1 MRILLAAGGTGG
13 HVFPAE
19 ALAEVI
25 LREGH
30 EAVFMT
36 DKRSAK
42 YGGKLASLETYV
54 IPSATLS
61 GSYFN
66 KLRGA
71 VTLLK
76 GFISA
81 WYTLLMIKPD
91 AVVGF
96 GGYPSLLPLF
106 SATNLRIPTVI
117 HEQNSLLG
125 RVNAFLA
132 RKATI
137 IATSFEHTERIPA
150 ALTSK
155 VYYSG
160 NPVREA
166 IGALRDLPYPS
177 TAGQIHLLVTGGSQ
191 GASVFSTV
199 VPHAIALLPEPL
211 RARLRISQQCRA
223 EDIEQAK
230 ALYTSTGVQPELATF
245 FSDMPE
251 RLAST
256 HLLIGRAGAST
267 LAELTLA
274 GRPAILV
281 PYPAAKDDHQTTN
294 AKQLAEKGGAWVMP
308 QPEFTAEAL
317 AKKLEALLAD
327 TTQLDTAARIAKDT
341 GKPQAAYALFEA
353 VLSLR

>member
-25 LREGH
+25 LHEGH
-30 EAVFMT
+30 EAIFIT

-42 YGGKLASLETYV
+42 YGGKLATLETYV

-61 GSYFN
+61 GSPIN
-66 KLRGA
+66 KLLG
-71 VTLLK
+71 VYTLLK

-81 WYTLLMIKPD
+81 WYRLLIVKPD
-91 AVVGF
+91 VVVGF

-106 SATNLRIPTVI
+106 AASHLGIPTII

-132 RKATI
+132 QKATI
-137 IATSFEHTERIPA
+137 IATSFEQTERIPA
-150 ALTSK
+150 SLADKIHFT
-155 VYYSG
+155 G

-166 IGALRDLPYPS
+166 IGALRERPYPS
-177 TAGQIHLLVTGGSQ
+177 TEGKIHLLITGGSQ
-191 GASVFSTV
+191 GATVFSTV
-199 VPHAIALLPEPL
+199 VPEAIARLPEHL
-211 RARLRISQQCRA
+211 RTRLRISQQCRA

-230 ALYTSTGVQPELATF
+230 ELYRSTGIEPELATF

-256 HLLIGRAGAST
+256 HLLIGRSGAST

-294 AKQLAEKGGAWVMP
+294 AKQLADKGGAWVMP
-308 QPEFTAEAL
+308 QPEFTPQAL
-317 AKKLEALLAD
+317 AQKLEALLTD
-327 TTQLDTAARIAKDT
+327 PTQLENAAHIAKET
-341 GKPQAAYALFEA
+341 GKPQAAYALFET